1 MRDLSAR
8 LRDIGVMVPLR
19 RRVAARSQ
27 AFALGQIRPEAKEVV
42 PALRAALNDL
52 IAQVRSA
59 AALALGEIGPE
70 AKDAVPD
77 LRAALKDQDGDVRRA
92 AAEALRK
99 IGR

>member
-1 MRDLSAR
+1 
-8 LRDIGVMVPLR
+8 
-19 RRVAARSQ
+19 VAQ
-27 AFALGQIRPEAKEVV
+27 VKTHHQKDTVV